1 MKILIYN
8 WRDIK
13 NPKAGGAEVLTHE
26 LAKGWVSAG
35 HEVTYFSSSFKGA
48 KEKEVIDGI
57 SIIRAGNAIS
67 VYWQA
72 YIHYKNEFKG
82 KFDLIIDEINTMPFF
97 TCLYTKEK
105 IVVHINQLAKEV
117 WFYESVFPVSL
128 IGYLLEPLFLKLYKK
143 EDVITISQSTK
154 TDLIDLGFKKD
165 KINIIPM
172 GIEFEPLKEL
182 PTKED
187 SPTLIYV
194 GRLKK
199 SKRVHHIIEAYKEAK
214 AKVAGLRLWIVG
226 NGDVSYKERLYKQA
240 EGEEAIDFFHN
251 IDNKEKLKRMSLAHL
266 IVVTSAREGWGLIVT
281 EANAMGTP
289 ALTYDVPGLRDSNK
303 NKKTGIVP
311 LENNPRCLSHEI
323 IRFLNDER
331 LMQQLSKKA
340 LKDSKEYSWKRTVDE
355 SLDIIEKIN
364 SHKEGRVT
372 QK

>member
-26 LAKGWVSAG
+26 LAKGWVDSG

-48 KEKEVIDGI
+48 KKREKIDGI
-57 SIIRAGNAIS
+57 DIIRAGNAIS
-67 VYWQA
+67 VYWQG
-72 YIHYKNEFKG
+72 YIYYKKEFKG
-82 KFDLIIDEINTMPFF
+82 KFDLIIDEINTIPFF
-97 TCLYTKEK
+97 TCLYARQK

-117 WFYESVFPVSL
+117 WFYESIFPVSL

-143 EDVITISQSTK
+143 DDVITISQSTK
-154 TDLIDLGFKKD
+154 TDLIDLGFKED

-172 GIEFEPLKEL
+172 GIEFEPLKEI
-182 PTKED
+182 PNKEAE
-187 SPTLIYV
+187 PTLIYV

-199 SKRVHHIIEAYKEAK
+199 SKRVHHIIKAYKEAK
-214 AKVAGLRLWIVG
+214 QQISGLRLWIVG
-226 NGDVSYKERLYKQA
+226 NGDRSYKDYLYNLAQD
-240 EGEEAIDFFHN
+240 EGAIEFFHN
-251 IDNKEKLKRMSLAHL
+251 LDNQDKLRRMSLAHL

-311 LENNPRCLSHEI
+311 LENNPRCLSHEMV
-323 IRFLNDER
+323 RFFKDKV
-331 LMQQLSKKA
+331 LMEKLSKAA
-340 LKDSKEYSWKRTVDE
+340 LEDSRKYSWDRTVKE
-355 SLDIIEKIN
+355 SLEVVEDIGPSK
-364 SHKEGRVT
+364 KER
-372 QK
+372 